1 MDIDDADIAGK
12 TPDEL
17 EALLAQAG
25 SNEED
30 VSAGEGDPE
39 PAIAPDTPAS
49 AGDVPPEAALASPA
63 GEEPQDAAV
72 TDPAAKVVLGKD
84 GVHHI
89 PYDVLQAAR
98 EQARRSAQSAQ
109 SAAEENAALKRT
121 LTLLQQQ
128 VSRAGMQPATLPEET
143 QISTEQ
149 LDKVRADF
157 PELAEMF
164 EQVVNQVNYLNA
176 RAKPSPSED
185 GGGINPVL
193 EAIARNPDLAQWF
206 DSDIDRRDFAITV
219 DERLKTD
226 PAWQDKTLDARFAE
240 AARRTKV
247 AFGDPDVA
255 VGATSAESLKKQAEE
270 KLAAAAAT
278 PSVPSSPSDVGQPVT
293 QSPQS
298 VLDKAA
304 NASDGELL
312 AMMAGMSESQI
323 EALLSQAGDAF

>member
-1 MDIDDADIAGK
+1 
-12 TPDEL
+12 
-17 EALLAQAG
+17 
-25 SNEED
+25 
-30 VSAGEGDPE
+30 
-39 PAIAPDTPAS
+39 
-49 AGDVPPEAALASPA
+49 
-63 GEEPQDAAV
+63 
-72 TDPAAKVVLGKD
+72 
-84 GVHHI
+84 
-89 PYDVLQAAR
+89 
-98 EQARRSAQSAQ
+98 
-109 SAAEENAALKRT
+109 
-121 LTLLQQQ
+121 
-128 VSRAGMQPATLPEET
+128 MQPATLPEET

-255 VGATSAESLKKQAEE
+255 VGATSAESLKNRRRRSWPRRPRRPAYP
-270 KLAAAAAT
+270 LRHRMWD
-278 PSVPSSPSDVGQPVT
+278 SR
-293 QSPQS
+293 
-298 VLDKAA
+298 
-304 NASDGELL
+304 
-312 AMMAGMSESQI
+312 
-323 EALLSQAGDAF
+323 

>member
-17 EALLAQAG
+17 EALLAQAAG
-25 SNEED
+25 NED
-30 VSAGEGDPE
+30 DASVSEGDPD
-39 PAIAPDTPAS
+39 PAIAPDTPAP
-49 AGDVPPEAALASPA
+49 AEDAAPEAASVSPA
-63 GEEPQDAAV
+63 EEGTPDAAV

-109 SAAEENAALKRT
+109 SVAEENAALKRT

-128 VSRAGMQPATLPEET
+128 VSRAGMQPVTLPEET

-149 LDKVRADF
+149 LEKVRADF
-157 PELAEMF
+157 PDLAEMF
-164 EQVVNQVNYLNA
+164 EQVVNQVNYLNT
-176 RAKPSPSED
+176 RAKPSPVEND
-185 GGGINPVL
+185 ADVNPVL
-193 EAIARNPDLAQWF
+193 EAIARNPDLALWF
-206 DSDIDRRDFAITV
+206 ERDIDRRDFAITV

-226 PAWQDKTLDARFAE
+226 PAWQEQTLDARFAE
-240 AARRTKV
+240 AVRRTKA
-247 AFGDPDVA
+247 AFGDNDAAEAAP
-255 VGATSAESLKKQAEE
+255 SAEALKQQADA
-270 KLAAAAAT
+270 KLAAVKAAVSA
-278 PSVPSSPSDVGQPVT
+278 PSSPSDVGQPVT

-304 NASDGELL
+304 NASETELL
-312 AMMAGMSESQI
+312 TMMAGMSESQI
-323 EALLSQAGDAF
+323 EALLSQAGEAF

>member
-17 EALLAQAG
+17 EALLAQAAG
-25 SNEED
+25 NED
-30 VSAGEGDPE
+30 DASVSEGDPDL
-39 PAIAPDTPAS
+39 AIAPDTPAP
-49 AGDVPPEAALASPA
+49 AEDAAPEAASVSPA
-63 GEEPQDAAV
+63 EEGTPDAAV

-109 SAAEENAALKRT
+109 SVAEENAALKRT

-128 VSRAGMQPATLPEET
+128 VSRAGMQPVTLPEET

-176 RAKPSPSED
+176 RAKPSPAEED
-185 GGGINPVL
+185 GEINPVL

-206 DSDIDRRDFAITV
+206 DNDIDRRDFAITV

-226 PAWQDKTLDARFAE
+226 PAWQDQTLDVRFAE

-247 AFGDPDVA
+247 AFSDPDVA
-255 VGATSAESLKKQAEE
+255 EAGPSAESLKKQAEE

-278 PSVPSSPSDVGQPVT
+278 LSVPSSPSDVGQPVT

-323 EALLSQAGDAF
+323 EALLSQAGEAF